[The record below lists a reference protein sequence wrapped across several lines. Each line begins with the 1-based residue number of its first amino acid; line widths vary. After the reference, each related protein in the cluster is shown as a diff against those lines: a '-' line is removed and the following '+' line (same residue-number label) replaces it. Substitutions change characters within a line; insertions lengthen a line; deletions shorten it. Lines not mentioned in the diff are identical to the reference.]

1 MLCPPTLLS
10 EVVVFTPNLIQN
22 RVNAFL
28 PGIKT
33 KKFGNITE
41 KFFFASLRIINL
53 SIKFIVNP
61 FIDVALTFFDS
72 LSNLFLFDVTLADYQ
87 NLLFF

>member
-1 MLCPPTLLS
+1 M
-10 EVVVFTPNLIQN
+10 VFTPDPIHN

-28 PGIKT
+28 AGIET
-33 KKFGNITE
+33 KKFWNITE
-41 KFFFASLRIINL
+41 KFFFASLRTRNF

-72 LSNLFLFDVTLADYQ
+72 SSNSFLFDVTFFSWLSKSVIFTKLTI
-87 NLLFF
+87 LL